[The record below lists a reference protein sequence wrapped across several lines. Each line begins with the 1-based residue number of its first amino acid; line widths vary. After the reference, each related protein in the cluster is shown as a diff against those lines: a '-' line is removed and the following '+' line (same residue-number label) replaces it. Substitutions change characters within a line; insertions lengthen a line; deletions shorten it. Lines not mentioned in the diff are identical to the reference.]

1 MLDILRA
8 EIDQCDSILAEALGR
23 RFLAAARIATYK
35 KECGM
40 AVYQPEREAAVLNK
54 LAANLKNQA
63 YGAEIQELYQHIF
76 QLSRRVQSRQV
87 FSCNIVLI
95 GFMGSGK
102 TTLGRH
108 LAKISGFTFYD
119 VDRLIEQQTG
129 QSIPNIFSMHGEKY
143 FRAREREVIERLS
156 TVEQAII
163 SCGGGVVIDDANV
176 TCLKQRGKLIWLKAE
191 PATLLERLRHQ
202 HDRPLLKDKSLA
214 DIKSLLQKRLRLYA
228 AAADYEITTDGKSV
242 SAIGDDILGLP
253 FV

>member
-1 MLDILRA
+1 MLDVLRA

-23 RFLAAARIATYK
+23 RFLAAARMAAYK

-54 LAANLKNQA
+54 LAANLKNQI

-87 FSCNIVLI
+87 FSSNIVLI

-119 VDRLIEQQTG
+119 VDRMIEQQTG

-163 SCGGGVVIDDANV
+163 SCGGGVVIEDANV

-191 PATLLERLRHQ
+191 PATLLARLRHQ

-214 DIKSLLQKRLRLYA
+214 DIKSLLQERLRLYS
-228 AAADYEITTDGKSV
+228 AAADYEVTTDGKSI
-242 SAIGDDILGLP
+242 SAIGDAILGLP